1 MTYRWILEIEVVFI
15 LGYDVALLFH
25 YMCQHIYKMLRRTL
39 RFAQGS
45 AQRLG
50 GRN

>member
-1 MTYRWILEIEVVFI
+1 MNEIEELVFT

-25 YMCQHIYKMLRRTL
+25 YMCQHIYKTLRRTL

-45 AQRLG
+45 AQRLD
-50 GRN
+50 GRD